1 MAQVMGMPQSA
12 AQTLATNKV
21 IRNTYLLLSM
31 TLAWS
36 AVTAYAAI
44 KVGAP
49 LVPWWMFMIFAMG
62 MPWLIYANRNS
73 AAGLVLTFV
82 YTGIFGFMLGPIVG
96 IYASID
102 PRIPV
107 YAFATTAFTFGGLSM
122 YALATRKDF
131 SFLGGFLLVGGLVVL
146 AAFFANLFFSLPVL
160 GLMISS
166 GVVLLAAAGM
176 LYSTSQMIHDGEANY
191 IVIAC
196 SLFGDIWMMFQHL
209 MRLLSVFMGED

>member
-1 MAQVMGMPQSA
+1 MAQVMGMPRSA

-21 IRNTYLLLSM
+21 IRNTYLLLSL

-36 AVTAYAAI
+36 AVTAYASI
-44 KVGAP
+44 QVGAP
-49 LVPWWMFMIFAMG
+49 VVPWWMFMIFAVG

-73 AAGLVLTFV
+73 AAGLVLSFV

-96 IYASID
+96 IYASFD

-107 YAFATTAFTFGGLSM
+107 YAFATTAVTFGGLSM

-146 AAFFANLFFSLPVL
+146 AGFFGNLFL
-160 GLMISS
+160 GLPMLSLAVS
-166 GVVLLAAAGM
+166 GGVVLLAAAGM
-176 LYSTSQMIHDGEANY
+176 LYSTSQLIHDGEANY

-196 SLFGDIWMMFQHL
+196 SLFGDIWMMFLHL
-209 MRLLSVFMGED
+209 MNLISAFTGDD

>member
-1 MAQVMGMPQSA
+1 MAQVMNMPRSA
-12 AQTLATNKV
+12 AQTLATNTV

-31 TLAWS
+31 TLVWS

-49 LVPWWMFMIFAMG
+49 VVPWWMFMIFAMG
-62 MPWLIYANRNS
+62 MPFLIHMNRNS
-73 AAGLVLTFV
+73 AAGLVLSFV
-82 YTGIFGFMLGPIVG
+82 YTGIFGFMLGPLVG

-107 YAFATTAFTFGGLSM
+107 YAFATTAMVFGGLSM

-131 SFLGGFLLVGGLVVL
+131 SFLSGFLLVGFLVIMAGFV
-146 AAFFANLFFSLPVL
+146 ANLFLQLPILSLV
-160 GLMISS
+160 ISS
-166 GVVLLAAAGM
+166 GVVMLTAAGM
-176 LYSTSQMIHDGEANY
+176 LYSTSQLIHDGEANY

-196 SLFGDIWMMFQHL
+196 SLFGDIWMMFLHL
-209 MRLLSVFMGED
+209 MNLMSFFMGDD